1 MNRNTCRWMIGEAKK
16 LQTAL
21 RETMEQITAE
31 AAKPCRCTPE
41 EQAAGDLCPPCLAR
55 EATTT

>member
-1 MNRNTCRWMIGEAKK
+1 MDRKTCLWMIGEAKK
-16 LQTAL
+16 LHTAL

-41 EQAAGDLCPPCLAR
+41 EREAVDPCPPCLAR
-55 EATTT
+55 EALAP